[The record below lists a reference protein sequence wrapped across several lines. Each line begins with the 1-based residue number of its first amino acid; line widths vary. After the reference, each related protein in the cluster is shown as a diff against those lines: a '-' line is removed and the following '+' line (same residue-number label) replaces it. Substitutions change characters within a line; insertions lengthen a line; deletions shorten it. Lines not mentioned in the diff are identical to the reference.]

1 MIGVDLGGTSIR
13 AAAVDPSGA
22 IVRRVERP
30 TPTASQ
36 AELVAALEGTISDV
50 LSPDVAAIGVAVP
63 SRIDRVRGRAISS
76 TNIPLQGLDLRDV
89 VTRRFGLPA
98 EIEND
103 ATAAAI
109 GEWSLGAGRGV
120 RDMVMITL
128 GTGVGGGLIL
138 DGKPFRGATGA
149 AAEIGHLVV
158 DVNGPPCQ
166 GTCTGRGHLECL
178 ASGTA
183 ANTAARALYGP
194 GADARLLVARAREGA
209 EPAIAALARIGRY
222 LGAAIASL
230 VNVLEPELIVI
241 GGGFSAAG
249 ELVLDPARA
258 LLASDGLTPGRDTVR
273 IVEAQLGID
282 AGLVGA
288 ALVGREALA
297 AGTGGTAALAPAAPG
312 TAA

>member
-1 MIGVDLGGTSIR
+1 MKEQLVIGVDLGGTTIR
-13 AAAVDPSGA
+13 AAAVDSDGA

-30 TPTASQ
+30 TPVDSQ
-36 AELVAALEGTISDV
+36 QHLIEALEGAICEVVT
-50 LSPDVAAIGVAVP
+50 PEVAAIGVAVP
-63 SRIDRVRGRAISS
+63 SRIDRVHGRAISS
-76 TNIPLQGLDLRDV
+76 TNVPLGDLDLRDEV
-89 VTRRFGLPA
+89 ARRFGLPV

-128 GTGVGGGLIL
+128 GTGIGGGLIL

-149 AAEIGHLVV
+149 AAEIGHIVI

-166 GTCTGRGHLECL
+166 GSCTGHGHLEGL

-183 ANTAARALYGP
+183 ATKLAREIFGP
-194 GADARLLVARAREGA
+194 EADARTLVDRAWAGDA
-209 EPAIAALARIGRY
+209 AAVGALARIGHY

-230 VNVLEPELIVI
+230 VNLLEPELVVI
-241 GGGFSAAG
+241 GGGFSAASD
-249 ELVLDPARA
+249 LMLPAARA
-258 LLASDGLTPGRDTVR
+258 VLARDGLTPGRDTVR
-273 IVEAQLGID
+273 IVLTQLGTD

-297 AGTGGTAALAPAAPG
+297 AASVKPV
-312 TAA
+312 